1 MTLFFKIIGGFFLD
15 CMLGDPHSIKHPVQR
30 IGSYITFM
38 EKWCQKM
45 TKGDKKKEVIAG
57 GILCGTTVFVA
68 YFVIWGILYIAGIF
82 HPLLRHGIEIWFIY
96 RILASKSLVTETL
109 KVYGKLKEEDLI
121 GARKELSYLVGR
133 DTEELSKEEVIKATI
148 ETIAENTSDGVIAPL
163 FFIAIGGAPL
173 GMAYK
178 AVNTLDSMVG
188 YRNEKYEYLGKVSA
202 KCDDLCNLIPAR
214 ISAFLILAVCALLGY
229 DAKKGVEV
237 YARDRYKHLSPNS
250 AQTESVV
257 AGALNIQLGGTHNYF
272 GKPVEKPTIGDNIRS
287 AKIED
292 IKRTQYLMYGSTI
305 LMIICIGLVYS
316 MFY

>member
-1 MTLFFKIIGGFFLD
+1 MVLFFKIIAGFFLD
-15 CMLGDPHSIKHPVQR
+15 CMLGDSHSIKHPVQR
-30 IGSYITFM
+30 IGSYITFT

-45 TKGDKKKEVIAG
+45 AKGDKKKEVIAG
-57 GILCGTTVFVA
+57 GILCGTTVFVS
-68 YFVIWGILYIAGIF
+68 YFVIWAILYIAGIF
-82 HPLLRHGIEIWFIY
+82 HPLLRHGIEVWFIY

-109 KVYGKLKEEDLI
+109 KVYRKLKENDLI

-188 YRNEKYEYLGKVSA
+188 YRNETYEYLGKVSA

-214 ISAFLILAVCALLGY
+214 ISALLILAVCALLGY
-229 DAKKGVEV
+229 DGKKGVEV

-257 AGALNIQLGGTHNYF
+257 AGVLNIQLGGTHNYF

-292 IKRTQYLMYGSTI
+292 IKRTQYLMYGSTV
-305 LMIICIGLVYS
+305 LMIVCIGLVYS
-316 MFY
+316 VFY